1 MSKPKFCH
9 FSLANLSQCAC
20 WLASSLSSLLPTVST
35 LVQTTIFSLNYNT
48 LLNGQHEHP
57 CPTVSTLVQPTIFSL
72 NCNTLFNGQHE
83 HALPT
88 LCSSTTAR
96 MLSVNWKANMALSC
110 ITSSMAS
117 YSFSELGLYHKDN
130 LASAYLFSFI

>member
-20 WLASSLSSLLPTVST
+20 WLASSFSSLL
-35 LVQTTIFSLNYNT
+35 
-48 LLNGQHEHP
+48 
-57 CPTVSTLVQPTIFSL
+57 PTVSTLVQPTIFSL

-83 HALPT
+83 HARPT

-96 MLSVNWKANMALSC
+96 MLSVNWKANMALSR
-110 ITSSMAS
+110 ITSSTAS